1 MLSQRIL
8 EVIMRP
14 YGLKR
19 ASRSCWVMFLGKPD
33 TYKLAPL
40 IASELGLA
48 YDTYINKTYNNEWYN
63 NLLYAYIC
71 IISY

>member
-1 MLSQRIL
+1 MVCFSPVMLSQRIL
-8 EVIMRP
+8 DVIMRP

-48 YDTYINKTYNNEWYN
+48 YDTYVKNNKNFNSHEI
-63 NLLYAYIC
+63 LK
-71 IISY
+71 